1 MIIVGEQYGYKKPK
15 ALDKDISKHHPILNK
30 QPYSKEFKQ
39 KKNELV
45 ENAHQLFVKALL
57 QKEYMYPKKL
67 WN

>member
-39 KKNELV
+39 KKNKSV
-45 ENAHQLFVKALL
+45 CF
-57 QKEYMYPKKL
+57 
-67 WN
+67 